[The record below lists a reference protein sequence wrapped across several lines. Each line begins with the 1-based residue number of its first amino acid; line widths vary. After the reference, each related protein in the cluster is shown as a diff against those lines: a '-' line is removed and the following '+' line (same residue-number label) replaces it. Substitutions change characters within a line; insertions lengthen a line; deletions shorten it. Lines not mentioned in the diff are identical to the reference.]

1 MTTQR
6 ILFADAARARA
17 ETSILCVPS
26 PVHAVRLAGR
36 GSARTMEAA
45 VLKPID
51 LQRTHG
57 VRVRLEDLVEMQRAY
72 DPTFEQAALN
82 FDHAWGGPAHGWCTR
97 CWLGEGDLFWTLWD
111 QVSPEAVDA
120 VESGRFKRLS
130 SEFTTSHPQTGGWY
144 FFGTALL
151 GATKPAVP
159 GLPGPKLLS
168 RPIARVFLTADH
180 EAEPIAPGAASP
192 EPETPGTAAAAPPSA
207 PEGAQQEPDM
217 TMPKKDDKA
226 APGGAAVTPPAA
238 PATAATATTT
248 TTEPPA
254 ADAKLAAG
262 ANATDVEL
270 ARVAETRQALE
281 RELAQ
286 ARQVR
291 LSALRERAEARVDKT
306 LAALGARVSPGMLR
320 AGLKGLLVELAAAET
335 PATVKL
341 AAADGKTVET
351 TVFDTFVQVLE
362 AAPELSA
369 IAGGRRELATA
380 TGEPPA
386 DQRDAAT
393 RELDA
398 RHGITPERRVEL
410 ERKYPGSFGPAN

>member
-6 ILFADAARARA
+6 ILFADAAGARV
-17 ETSILCVPS
+17 ETSILCVPA

-72 DPTFEQAALN
+72 DRNFEEAALN
-82 FDHAWGGPAHGWCTR
+82 FDHAWGGPAHGWCAR

-168 RPIARVFLTADH
+168 RPIARVFLTAPD
-180 EAEPIAPGAASP
+180 ADT
-192 EPETPGTAAAAPPSA
+192 PETPGQADPPAPSPA
-207 PEGAQQEPDM
+207 PDGAEQEPDM
-217 TMPKKDDKA
+217 TTPAKKDDKTVPA
-226 APGGAAVTPPAA
+226 GPGGAPPPAA
-238 PATAATATTT
+238 PAPTTPETPEAAPAGGTSAT
-248 TTEPPA
+248 E
-254 ADAKLAAG
+254 
-262 ANATDVEL
+262 VEL
-270 ARVAETRQALE
+270 ALVTETRKALE
-281 RELAQ
+281 HELAQ

-291 LSALRERAEARVDKT
+291 LAALRERAEARVDKA
-306 LAALGARVSPGMLR
+306 LSALGARVSPGMLR

-341 AAADGKTVET
+341 AAADGKTVESS
-351 TVFDTFVQVLE
+351 VFDTFVKVLE
-362 AAPELSA
+362 AAPEFA
-369 IAGGRRELATA
+369 PMGGARRELATA
-380 TGEPPA
+380 DGETPA
-386 DQRDAAT
+386 DTRDAAT

-398 RHGITPERRVEL
+398 RHGITPERRAQL
-410 ERKYPGSFGPAN
+410 EQKYPGSFGEPN